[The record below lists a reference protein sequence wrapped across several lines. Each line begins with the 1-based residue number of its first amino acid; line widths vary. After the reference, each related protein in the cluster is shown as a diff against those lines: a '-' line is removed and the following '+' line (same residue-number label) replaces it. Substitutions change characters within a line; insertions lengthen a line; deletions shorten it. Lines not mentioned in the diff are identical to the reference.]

1 MEKKKSWSLHTLF
14 FSPTQST
21 HGSQRFNQPTLL
33 VPEDCGLCH
42 SVSGLVWQSL
52 YRGRNWSWGR
62 RRGVE
67 CVQAFQ
73 GVLLPPAHTLTEKTC
88 AWRSWVVPWFP
99 CFGCSERR
107 YYPTHFFFFFFSAQC
122 LAINKNLIKYSF
134 LFSRLLQDSSHLL
147 SVYPNLF
154 LFYA

>member
-1 MEKKKSWSLHTLF
+1 MLLPYFDGIFLNGKKKKSWSLHTLF

-21 HGSQRFNQPTLL
+21 HGSQPFNQLTFL
-33 VPEDCGLCH
+33 VPEDYGLCH

-88 AWRSWVVPWFP
+88 PWRSWVVPWFP
-99 CFGCSERR
+99 CLGCSERR
-107 YYPTHFFFFFFSAQC
+107 YYPTHFFLFFSQHSAWQ
-122 LAINKNLIKYSF
+122 
-134 LFSRLLQDSSHLL
+134 
-147 SVYPNLF
+147 
-154 LFYA
+154 